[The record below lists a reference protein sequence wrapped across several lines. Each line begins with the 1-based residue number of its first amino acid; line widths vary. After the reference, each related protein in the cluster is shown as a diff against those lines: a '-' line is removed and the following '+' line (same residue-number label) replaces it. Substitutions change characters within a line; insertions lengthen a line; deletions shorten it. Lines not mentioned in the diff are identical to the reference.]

1 MLKFFTKRKIRM
13 VWKVSYND
21 RESYLIGTT
30 HMFGYKFTSCLEE
43 FVMNSDRV
51 VLECCLDEENLKKVL
66 SAGIDKPKISLF
78 ELIDRDTISSLADTY
93 LNVSLKENLKKLEML
108 NFANL
113 KKAYMDEIEGVLKK
127 YAHWASFFSLWYDFL
142 RLIDWKYSMDVE
154 AQILARKMNK
164 KLFFLEN
171 PEEQI
176 EAMEGIPPERIINFL
191 KNSTHWKS
199 YTEKFAKLYLK
210 GKLDE
215 LMINTSEF
223 PTRCESIID
232 KRDPILFERILPH
245 IEKGKSSIFVGITH
259 ILGLIRLM
267 QKEGLRVSPYER

>member
-1 MLKFFTKRKIRM
+1 MLKFFTQRKIKM

-30 HMFGYKFTSCLEE
+30 HMFGYKFTSCIED
-43 FVMNSDRV
+43 FVGNSDRV
-51 VLECCLDEENLKKVL
+51 ILECCLDEENLKRVL
-66 SAGIDKPKISLF
+66 SAGVDKPKISLF
-78 ELIDRDTISSLADTY
+78 ELIDRDTISSLADTF
-93 LNVSLKENLKKLEML
+93 LNVSFKENLKKIEIL
-108 NFANL
+108 NFTNL
-113 KKAYMDEIEGVLKK
+113 KKAYMDEIERVLKK
-127 YAHWASFFSLWYDFL
+127 YTHWASFFSIWYDFL

-154 AQILARKMNK
+154 AQILAQRMNK

-171 PEEQI
+171 PKEQI
-176 EAMEGIPPERIINFL
+176 EAMEGIPPERIVNFL
-191 KNSTHWKS
+191 KKSTHWKS

-232 KRDPILFERILPH
+232 KRDSVFFERILPH
-245 IEKGKSSIFVGITH
+245 IKKGKSSIFVGITH

-267 QKEGLRVSPYER
+267 QKEGLKVSHYER